1 MVGIQRGDDLYAIL
15 EIFISMEVAF
25 TALYMINVAIY
36 LHCTKFKFFQ
46 DQNNA
51 DVSILYYLDF

>member
-15 EIFISMEVAF
+15 EIFISMEVAV
-25 TALYMINVAIY
+25 TALYMINVAIC
-36 LHCTKFKFFQ
+36 LHCTKFKFFR

-51 DVSILYYLDF
+51 EVSILYY